1 MTYDNFTIKAQE
13 AIVKAQQIA
22 AGYEQQSVDTAH
34 LLKGLIES
42 EDSVAEFLL
51 KKSGA
56 NLPALQKE
64 VDKLVWDTPKV
75 QGGADKQF
83 LTSEANKAIAAAK
96 NSLKEFGDE
105 YISVELMLL
114 GIARGGDKTAKLLN
128 SQGATYDALGAA
140 LKDLR
145 KGRKVTDQTTE
156 QVYNALSKYA
166 INLTE
171 MAENGKLDPVIGR
184 DDEIRRVLQILSRRK
199 KNNPVIV
206 GEAGVGKT
214 AIVEGIAWR
223 IVKHDVPE
231 NLRSKKIFTLDVAAL
246 LAGAK
251 FKGDFEERLKAV
263 VKEVQDSEEQVILF
277 IDEIHTLV
285 GAGGGGGS
293 LDAGNILK
301 PALARGELRT
311 IGATT
316 LDEYQ
321 KFFETDKALERRF
334 QSVYVDEPSLEDTI
348 SILRGLKERYEN
360 YHKVEILDEAIIAAA
375 ELSHRYITDRQL
387 PDKAIDLID
396 ESGAKL
402 RLELDSVPEEVDEL
416 ERKVRQLEIE
426 REALKREK
434 NEEKLTV
441 LQKDIAVQKE
451 KLDGIKAK
459 WQGEKDIVEAIQLC
473 KQRIEEL
480 EIMAAKAEREARY
493 EEVATIRFGKIK
505 EEEAKL
511 RVAEEKL
518 ANLAPENRMTTQQV
532 TANDIAEVV
541 SKWTGVPV
549 SKMTMSEKERLLN
562 LEKELHRRVIGQD
575 EAVEAVANAVRR
587 SRAGLSDEEKP
598 IGSFIFL
605 GPTGVGKTE
614 LAKALAE
621 ALFDDEKAIT
631 RIDMSEYME
640 KHSVSRLVGAP
651 PGYVGYEE
659 SGQLTE
665 AVRRRPYSIVL
676 LDEIEKAHPDVF
688 NILLQVLDDGRLT
701 DNKGRTANFKNTIIV
716 MTSNVGAERIMENF
730 EGWEDLPDVKKDAV
744 MSRTQKELFEML
756 RLRMRPEFLNRV
768 DETIV
773 FHPLSSGMM
782 TTIMN
787 ILLDELREPLAKQ
800 GLLLELTK
808 AAQKWLADTG
818 FDPQFGARPMKR
830 AIQRTLVNEI
840 SRHLLAGSYQ
850 RGETI
855 LVDADTAGLLF
866 GRKRMEAG
874 KEIVTRQV
882 EMV

>member
-13 AIVKAQQIA
+13 AIVKAQKIA
-22 AGYEQQSVDTAH
+22 ADYEQQSVDTAH
-34 LLKGLIES
+34 LLKGLLET
-42 EDSVAEFLL
+42 EDSVANFLL
-51 KKSGA
+51 KKCGA

-64 VDKLVWDTPKV
+64 VDQLVWNTPKV

-83 LTSEANKAIAAAK
+83 LTNEANKAIAAAK
-96 NSLKEFGDE
+96 ASLKEFSDD
-105 YISVELMLL
+105 YISVEMMLL
-114 GIARGGDKTAKLLN
+114 GIAKGSDKTAKLLN
-128 SQGATYDALGAA
+128 GQGATADALGAA
-140 LKDLR
+140 LKELR

-156 QVYNALSKYA
+156 QVYNALGKYA

-184 DDEIRRVLQILSRRK
+184 DDEMRRVLQILSRRK
-199 KNNPVIV
+199 KNNPIIV

-231 NLRSKKIFTLDVAAL
+231 GLRSKKIFTLDVASL

-263 VKEVQDSEEQVILF
+263 IKEVQDSEEQVILF

-293 LDAGNILK
+293 MDAGNILK

-348 SILRGLKERYEN
+348 SILRGLKEKYEN
-360 YHKVEILDEAIIAAA
+360 YHKVEILDEAIVAAA

-396 ESGAKL
+396 EAGAKL

-416 ERKVRQLEIE
+416 ERRVRQLEIE

-434 NEEKLTV
+434 NDEKVAILA
-441 LQKDIAVQKE
+441 QEISVQKE
-451 KLDGIKAK
+451 KSDALKAK
-459 WQGEKDIVEAIQLC
+459 WQGEKDIVEAIQVC

-480 EIMAAKAEREARY
+480 EILAAKAEREARY

-505 EEEAKL
+505 EQEAML

-518 ANLAPENRMTTQQV
+518 ANFAPENRMTTQQV

-549 SKMTMSEKERLLN
+549 TKMTMSEKERLLS
-562 LEKELHRRVIGQD
+562 LETELHKRVIGQD
-575 EAVEAVANAVRR
+575 EAVEAVADAVRR

-701 DNKGRTANFKNTIIV
+701 DNKGRTANFKNTIII
-716 MTSNVGAERIMENF
+716 MTSNTGAEIIMESF
-730 EGWEDLPDVKKDAV
+730 EGYENMPPAKQEERLEKTKKAIF
-744 MSRTQKELFEML
+744 ELLKM
-756 RLRMRPEFLNRV
+756 RLRPEFLNRI

-773 FHPLSSGMM
+773 FTPLSASQME
-782 TTIMN
+782 TIMH
-787 ILLDELREPLAKQ
+787 ILLGDLKKPLAKQ
-800 GLLLELTK
+800 GLSLELTK
-808 AAQKWLADTG
+808 AAQKWLAETG

-830 AIQRTLVNEI
+830 TLQKTLVNEI
-840 SRHLLAGSYQ
+840 SKYLLAGTYQ
-850 RGETI
+850 KGETI
-855 LVDADTAGLLF
+855 LVDADTVGLVF
-866 GRKRMEAG
+866 GRKRIENG
-874 KEIVTRQV
+874 KEIVTPKV
-882 EMV
+882 ELI